1 MTPGPIGI
9 NCATYVGYDVLSA
22 SGASEFVCILGS
34 CTATFAVVLPS
45 FIIVLALCKVYAKF
59 AGSNMFT
66 SIMSGLKPAV
76 VGLIGAAAVVLI
88 TPENFPDWKS
98 WALFAVAFIAS
109 LWGKLN
115 PILAIIAGGVAG
127 LLIY

>member
-1 MTPGPIGI
+1 
-9 NCATYVGYDVLSA
+9 
-22 SGASEFVCILGS
+22 
-34 CTATFAVVLPS
+34 
-45 FIIVLALCKVYAKF
+45 
-59 AGSNMFT
+59 
-66 SIMSGLKPAV
+66 MSGLKPAV